1 LSIKK
6 YLLVGGIDMGF
17 FKTSLAVT
25 TGILGAVGLIALGQH
40 LSENGA
46 LDKVKER
53 VSKAAVTGK
62 DNKKAD
68 ETAATN

>member
-1 LSIKK
+1 
-6 YLLVGGIDMGF
+6 MGF
-17 FKTSLAVT
+17 FRTSLAVT
-25 TGILGAVGLIALGQH
+25 TGILGAMGLIALGQH

-53 VSKAAVTGK
+53 ASKAASAVTGK

-68 ETAATN
+68 ETAAATN